1 MAYFLGIITPL
12 IIINIVAYFFRDTL
26 DKKGWVKKDAYW
38 TTMSLSSLG
47 TAIGLY
53 IINYL

>member
-1 MAYFLGIITPL
+1 MGYFLGMITPL

-26 DKKGWVKKDAYW
+26 DKKGWVKKDVYW
-38 TTMSLSSLG
+38 RTATLSSLG